1 MAESL
6 DTALTKLFD
15 AEREVR
21 RMHDEIAEASPDAAL
36 EAVSRSL
43 EAALKESDEEEASLR
58 LVRIAQLLGEFEGP
72 RAVDM
77 LIDVLASDHPEA
89 RDTAGEQLETVA
101 FERFKE
107 VAKGV
112 ERALLRLP
120 VGSPALSELP
130 YVFSEI
136 PEPGV
141 VKLLQLFLRHEDADA
156 VAAAIEVAVEMGDP
170 AFSRHLEPLRDDK
183 RVVELADEASEDG
196 SEVTIGELALEAI
209 DLLSELDDDDD
220 DGDDEPPSAQK
231 KR

>member
-6 DTALTKLFD
+6 DTSLSKLFD
-15 AEREVR
+15 AERQVR
-21 RMHDEIAEASPDAAL
+21 KLHDEIAEAPQDSAL
-36 EAVSRSL
+36 EALSNALAS
-43 EAALKESDEEEASLR
+43 ALKESDEEEASLR

-72 RAVDM
+72 RTVDM

-89 RDTAGEQLETVA
+89 RDTAGEQLETLG
-101 FERFKE
+101 FDRFKE

-141 VKLLQLFLRHEDADA
+141 AKLLEQFLKHEDADA

-170 AFSRHLEPLRDDK
+170 SFARHLEVLRDDK
-183 RVVELADEASEDG
+183 RVVELADEGSEDG

-209 DLLSELDDDDD
+209 DLLGDADED
-220 DGDDEPPSAQK
+220 DGDDEGEPSPPK